1 MYFRLKLKK
10 IVYKY
15 GIPELDNKSLDL
27 FLDCIF
33 ENSLLGIVILSADGN
48 ITAANETFLNLVQY
62 SDDEIKNLNIK
73 SLTDELY
80 LKEIK
85 HLPDSDNPVNRRTEI
100 RFQRKDRTYFWVRA
114 NISHV
119 DSSENKEYSSIIQV
133 QDITELK
140 EADFKYSHEINLLPN
155 LINNIPD
162 SIFVK
167 DANSRF
173 LLANKWVAS
182 LMGVKTPDE
191 LIGKTDFNFYPSKM
205 AQKFYNDEQEIIKTG
220 IPKINIIEKVLDET
234 KGILWYSTTKVP
246 LKDNQGNI
254 IGIMG
259 IGRDITTSVKE
270 KKQLR
275 RAKTEAERAD
285 KLKTAFLANMSHEIR
300 TPLNGI
306 LGFSQFLKN
315 NNLPAEKKA
324 KYLDI
329 ILFNGKQLLDLI
341 NDIIDISKID
351 SGQITIISK
360 QFCLNELLKILY
372 GNFSAELKNKGK
384 KNVKIK
390 LNMELSDNNSIIYTD
405 DFKLRK
411 ILMNLLSNA
420 VKFTNKGFIEFGYK
434 IKEDH
439 LIQFF
444 IKDTG
449 IGIPKSK
456 QDIIFGRFRQAD
468 ESLSRKYGGAG
479 LGLSISKELIKMLGG
494 DIWVESVVNKGSV
507 FYFTLPLI
515 YR

>member
-1 MYFRLKLKK
+1 MKK
-10 IVYKY
+10 PGYKKET
-15 GIPELDNKSLDL
+15 PELDSKSLDL
-27 FLDCIF
+27 FFNGIF
-33 ENSLLGIVILSADGN
+33 KNSLLGIAIISADGY
-48 ITAANETFLNLVQY
+48 ITAANKTFLDLLQY
-62 SDDEIKNLNIK
+62 SNDEIKNISIE
-73 SLTDELY
+73 SLTDELD

-85 HLPDSDNPVNRRTEI
+85 HLSDPDNPVNKITEI
-100 RFQRKDRTYFWVRA
+100 RIQRKDRTYFWARV
-114 NISHV
+114 NISLIN
-119 DSSENKEYSSIIQV
+119 SSENKEYSSIIQV

-140 EADFKYSHEINLLPN
+140 EAEFKYSYEINLLPN

-162 SIFVK
+162 NIFVK
-167 DANSRF
+167 DESSRF

-234 KGILWYSTTKVP
+234 KGILYYSTTKVP

-259 IGRDITTSVKE
+259 IGRDITRSIKE

-275 RAKTEAERAD
+275 RAKIEAERAD

-324 KYLDI
+324 KFLDL
-329 ILFNGKQLLDLI
+329 ILFSGKQLLDLI

-351 SGQITIISK
+351 SGHVTIISK
-360 QFCLNELLKILY
+360 KFCLNELLKILLNNY
-372 GNFSAELKNKGK
+372 STELKNKGK
-384 KNVKIK
+384 KNVRLK
-390 LNMELSDNNSIIYTD
+390 LNMELPDENSIINTD

-411 ILMNLLSNA
+411 ALTNLLSNA
-420 VKFTNKGFIEFGYK
+420 VKFTNKGSIEFGYK
-434 IKEDH
+434 IIEDRF
-439 LIQFF
+439 IQFF
-444 IKDTG
+444 VKDTG
-449 IGIPKSK
+449 IGIHKSK
-456 QDIIFGRFRQAD
+456 HDIIFARFRQAD

-494 DIWVESVVNKGSV
+494 EIWVESVPEKGSI
-507 FYFTLPLI
+507 FYFTLPFI
-515 YR
+515 KK